1 MTRRVVKFVL
11 ENSLLLVA
19 GAVAALIWA
28 NVDPESY
35 DHLIHLRFLGTDFH
49 YFTNEILMTFFFG
62 LAGKEI
68 WEAML
73 PRGPLHEPRRAMT
86 PIVATLGGMAAPA
99 LLYTIGAIWLG
110 RFDDFKRGWAIPCAT
125 DIAFSYMIARVVF
138 GRRHPAIP
146 FLLLLAIGDDF
157 GGLIILAI
165 CFPAASIQPLWLFLP
180 VAAVGLGLL
189 LRSRHVQGWWWYIFG
204 PGVLSWIGFK
214 YGGLQPALGL
224 LPIIPTLPHSIEH
237 AGQANPLTPRTR
249 HALHLFEHH
258 LRRPVEVVL
267 GLFGLMNAGVALHS
281 IGAATA
287 LVTIALVIGKP
298 LGIWLAGA
306 LTAKVFKCGLPEGM
320 TMKDLLVLGFAAG
333 IGFTVALFVAQIAFP
348 AGDTQ
353 NAARMGA
360 LGSIIAVAPTLV
372 VARLMNTQRRHDA

>member
-1 MTRRVVKFVL
+1 
-11 ENSLLLVA
+11 
-19 GAVAALIWA
+19 
-28 NVDPESY
+28 
-35 DHLIHLRFLGTDFH
+35 
-49 YFTNEILMTFFFG
+49 
-62 LAGKEI
+62 
-68 WEAML
+68 
-73 PRGPLHEPRRAMT
+73 
-86 PIVATLGGMAAPA
+86 
-99 LLYTIGAIWLG
+99 
-110 RFDDFKRGWAIPCAT
+110 
-125 DIAFSYMIARVVF
+125 
-138 GRRHPAIP
+138 
-146 FLLLLAIGDDF
+146 
-157 GGLIILAI
+157 
-165 CFPAASIQPLWLFLP
+165 
-180 VAAVGLGLL
+180 
-189 LRSRHVQGWWWYIFG
+189 
-204 PGVLSWIGFK
+204 
-214 YGGLQPALGL
+214 
-224 LPIIPTLPHSIEH
+224 
-237 AGQANPLTPRTR
+237 
-249 HALHLFEHH
+249 
-258 LRRPVEVVL
+258 VVL